1 LNLFELR
8 EPERRDDRGH
18 HGEHDEH
25 SFNHVPVDRQDSF
38 QGARCAHAFQNSRTL
53 TDLRDMAC
61 DVDLAV
67 TKRACRPFGTLPTR
81 RHLSFGADREL
92 DVEIFS

>member
-1 LNLFELR
+1 
-8 EPERRDDRGH
+8 
-18 HGEHDEH
+18 
-25 SFNHVPVDRQDSF
+25 
-38 QGARCAHAFQNSRTL
+38 
-53 TDLRDMAC
+53 MAC